1 MQLRRKSPEKA
12 SRRGNPEGLASQ
24 RWEGASHTETC
35 SIKKMGTAHHAEG
48 QVVNEGQGGWSMN
61 RGGQRR
67 RKKEQWSDLR
77 PLTML
82 RHLDFILS
90 ALRSHWGW
98 RWFSLLV
105 LRCESILFDWY
116 LNKVILA
123 VLSYLT
129 GGFMKLLLDIWSV
142 WLLFTFLKCG
152 FCLFT
157 KPWSCVDCTSVTIC
171 FLNLRISWFK
181 LQTHGYIRNHSPK
194 NRVSIGRLGGT
205 SRKTHQLS

>member
-1 MQLRRKSPEKA
+1 MLKE
-12 SRRGNPEGLASQ
+12 
-24 RWEGASHTETC
+24 
-35 SIKKMGTAHHAEG
+35 

-77 PLTML
+77 PWPWSDIWTL
-82 RHLDFILS
+82 FWV
-90 ALRSHWGW
+90 HWEATGDGGGSLCLFW
-98 RWFSLLV
+98 DVNRFSL
-105 LRCESILFDWY
+105 IDIDW

-129 GGFMKLLLDIWSV
+129 GGFMKLLLDIWSA

-171 FLNLRISWFK
+171 FLNLKISWFK

-205 SRKTHQLS
+205 SRKHRNSLNSAFPIELPMKLGRFCICACPHA